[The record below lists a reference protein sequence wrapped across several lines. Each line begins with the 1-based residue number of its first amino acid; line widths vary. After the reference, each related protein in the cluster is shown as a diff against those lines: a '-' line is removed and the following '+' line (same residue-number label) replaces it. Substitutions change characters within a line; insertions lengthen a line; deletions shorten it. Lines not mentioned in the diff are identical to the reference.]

1 MDIQFFQVIC
11 WKDYLFSHWIVLTP
25 LKKTTGF
32 LNVSPFLFCLV
43 PCNYLFI
50 PVPMPYFLVCCSFTV
65 SLEIRL
71 YKFSNLFFFFKI
83 VLTTTDSLHSF
94 INSRISLSIF
104 TKKQKNNTTTLRGI
118 ALNLEMTLEKMV
130 ILTILSLPTHEHG
143 ISLYLFNSLIFLCNV
158 LPLFSVLVLHILC
171 YLYPYNLMIF

>member
-1 MDIQFFQVIC
+1 
-11 WKDYLFSHWIVLTP
+11 
-25 LKKTTGF
+25 
-32 LNVSPFLFCLV
+32 
-43 PCNYLFI
+43 
-50 PVPMPYFLVCCSFTV
+50 MPYFLICCSFTV

-104 TKKQKNNTTTLRGI
+104 TKKKSLRGT
-118 ALNLEMTLEKMV
+118 ALYLQMTLEKMD

-143 ISLYLFNSLIFLCNV
+143 ISLYLFNSFISLCNV
-158 LPLFSVLVLHILC
+158 LHCSVYWSYI
-171 YLYPYNLMIF
+171 YYATFIPTTS